1 MRSIRGVFDDV
12 RTALGENQDITAV
25 LGAIAGAFLAT
36 AVERYGADPD
46 PETFAITVDQARASL
61 LSALALVFT
70 GLSIVLALT
79 ALTAG
84 TMASKFSPRL
94 LRMKLRGSGNK
105 WVLATFALTASFI
118 ITSQI
123 LLRSSA
129 GDTLA
134 APMTMSVSVIL
145 LIITSIS
152 IIWYIN
158 GTLQSLRVDRAVR
171 WIAKRIERAV
181 RAHDHALR
189 HDEVVAEIDVERPAG
204 AVDLV
209 APDHGYV
216 VRVDTDRLAE
226 LMAASHGCVVVEAG
240 TGRPVVR
247 DEPIGWISTPS
258 ALKQRE
264 LDEIGDCVTITKTRD
279 PESDVGYTIS
289 VLVDIGLMALSP
301 AVNDPRTGAE
311 CTEVLTEICAELSR
325 HKLGIRTRRR
335 DDGTPTVVVE
345 EDTMGDFLD
354 AAGRQ
359 ILLYGGDDRT
369 VTAALQRLGQQGQR
383 FATFDRDRQ
392 LAKAFTADV
401 ESKRAT
407 GATSHG
413 RAW

>member
-1 MRSIRGVFDDV
+1 MRNIRGVFDDV

-105 WVLATFALTASFI
+105 WILATFALTASFI

-264 LDEIGDCVTITKTRD
+264 LDEIRRLRDHHEDERPGKRCRVHDQRPRRHRFDGTVTGGQRPADRRRVHRGLDRD
-279 PESDVGYTIS
+279 LRRAVAAQARNSD
-289 VLVDIGLMALSP
+289 P
-301 AVNDPRTGAE
+301 A
-311 CTEVLTEICAELSR
+311 
-325 HKLGIRTRRR
+325 TRRR
-335 DDGTPTVVVE
+335 HT
-345 EDTMGDFLD
+345 
-354 AAGRQ
+354 
-359 ILLYGGDDRT
+359 DR
-369 VTAALQRLGQQGQR
+369 RR
-383 FATFDRDRQ
+383 
-392 LAKAFTADV
+392 
-401 ESKRAT
+401 
-407 GATSHG
+407 
-413 RAW
+413 